1 MSRFCENCGKGP
13 LVGMRVKRRG
23 LAKAKGG
30 VGRKIVGKMLRT
42 FSPNLQKVKIR
53 LPNGTV
59 RRMKLCT
66 RCIKTEKFAKA

>member
-1 MSRFCENCGKGP
+1 MSRFCEGCGKGP
-13 LVGMRVKRRG
+13 MTGMRYKRRG

-30 VGRKIVGKMLRT
+30 VGQKIVGKMLRT
-42 FSPNLQKVKIR
+42 FAPNLQKVKVR

-66 RCIKTEKFAKA
+66 RCIKTGKFAKA

>member
-1 MSRFCENCGKGP
+1 MSRFCDSCGKGP
-13 LVGMRVKRRG
+13 LTGMRYKRRG

-42 FSPNLQKVKIR
+42 FAPNLQRVKVR

-66 RCIKTEKFAKA
+66 RCIKSEKFAKA